1 MKTFV
6 MKAIGQVGFAEKP
19 MPRPGPLDAI
29 IKTTMALICTSDSHT
44 VRGAIGP
51 RENLTLGHEAVGVVH
66 EVGAEV
72 RGFKPGD
79 RIVVGAITPDW
90 GDPASQSGH
99 SSQSG
104 QALGGWK
111 FANIK
116 DGVFTEY
123 FHVNDADANLA
134 HIPSNV
140 PDEAAV
146 YCADMLSTGLMA
158 AENADIP
165 IGGTVAV
172 FALGPIGLMAVAGA
186 KLRGAGLIIGI
197 DNIPKRLELAS
208 KFGADAT
215 IDFSRQDAVAATM
228 QLTGGAGV
236 DSAIEALGAD
246 LTFQNAIKV
255 TKPGGTVSNAGYHG
269 EGEFVHIPRLDWGVG
284 MAEKTIRTGL
294 CPGGRL
300 RMERLLRLLERGRI
314 DPTLLTTHRF
324 RFDEMPRAFEMM
336 DKKLDGIIKPLILF
350 QG

>member
-19 MPRPGPLDAI
+19 VPRPRPLDAI
-29 IKTTMALICTSDSHT
+29 VKTTMALICTSDSHT

-51 RENLTLGHEAVGVVH
+51 RQNLTLGHEAVGLVH

-72 RGFKPGD
+72 RGCKPCD

-90 GDPASQSGH
+90 GEPASQSGH

-116 DGVFTEY
+116 DGVFAEY

-134 HIPSNV
+134 RIPSNV

-165 IGGTVAV
+165 IGGAVAV

-197 DNIPKRLELAS
+197 DNVPKRLELAS

-215 IDFSRQDAVAATM
+215 VDFSRQDAVAAVM
-228 QLTGGAGV
+228 QLTAGAGV
-236 DSAIEALGAD
+236 DSSIEALGGD
-246 LTFQNAIKV
+246 VTFQNAIKV
-255 TKPGGTVSNAGYHG
+255 TNPAAPFPMPVITARASSFISPGWIG
-269 EGEFVHIPRLDWGVG
+269 ESGWRKRPFAPACVLG
-284 MAEKTIRTGL
+284 
-294 CPGGRL
+294 
-300 RMERLLRLLERGRI
+300 
-314 DPTLLTTHRF
+314 
-324 RFDEMPRAFEMM
+324 
-336 DKKLDGIIKPLILF
+336 DG
-350 QG
+350 

>member
-66 EVGAEV
+66 EVGPEV
-72 RGFKPGD
+72 RGFKAGE

-90 GDPASQSGH
+90 GDPASQGGH

-116 DGVFTEY
+116 DGVFAEY
-123 FHVNDADANLA
+123 FHVNDADSNLA
-134 HIPSNV
+134 HIPPKV

-172 FALGPIGLMAVAGA
+172 FALGPVGLMPVAGA
-186 KLRGAGLIIGI
+186 RLQGASLIIGV
-197 DNIPKRLELAS
+197 DSDPKRLELA
-208 KFGADAT
+208 KRFGADEV
-215 IDFSRQDAVAATM
+215 IDFSRQDAIAMIM

-236 DSAIEALGAD
+236 
-246 LTFQNAIKV
+246 
-255 TKPGGTVSNAGYHG
+255 
-269 EGEFVHIPRLDWGVG
+269 
-284 MAEKTIRTGL
+284 
-294 CPGGRL
+294 
-300 RMERLLRLLERGRI
+300 
-314 DPTLLTTHRF
+314 
-324 RFDEMPRAFEMM
+324 
-336 DKKLDGIIKPLILF
+336 
-350 QG
+350 